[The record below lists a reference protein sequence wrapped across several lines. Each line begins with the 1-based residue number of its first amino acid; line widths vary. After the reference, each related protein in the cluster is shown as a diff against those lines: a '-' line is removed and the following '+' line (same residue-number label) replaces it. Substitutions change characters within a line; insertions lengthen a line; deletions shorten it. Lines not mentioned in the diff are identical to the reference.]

1 MSCKSEP
8 RCRRCGK
15 SGHYARDCSDNKNTK
30 VNSVTASNE
39 KPTNPSKSTYT
50 RSRSPAKGRG
60 KSSRESNIRCRTCGK
75 IGHISPNCPEVI
87 RRKRSSTTPFKSKKF
102 KTVTANKID
111 ISDGEEEEYSEIN
124 ESDIDEELQ
133 NFLDEQTENI
143 NVISLSKKIPSDAET
158 DEANPE
164 EKLRE
169 TKVELR
175 EAKCELRIANCEVKN
190 AEDELKSVEDDLR
203 SAEEEL
209 NGVEEDLKGIELNL
223 RRVGEE
229 QEKM

>member
-1 MSCKSEP
+1 MPNVWKNRAYKPKLP
-8 RCRRCGK
+8 RSHPQK
-15 SGHYARDCSDNKNTK
+15 TEFN
-30 VNSVTASNE
+30 
-39 KPTNPSKSTYT
+39 NPFQ
-50 RSRSPAKGRG
+50 
-60 KSSRESNIRCRTCGK
+60 I
-75 IGHISPNCPEVI
+75 
-87 RRKRSSTTPFKSKKF
+87 KKF